1 MEIEQKNEENKKN
14 ELKEEEEEEME
25 EEEEEEEEMAPRF
38 IPKSERILSLKEQ
51 EKKANNNIKKDKKDK
66 NTQIINKTKNE
77 EKTESKINKNDN
89 KDKDNKKKDN
99 NKDIK
104 ESNSK
109 DKDDKEKDK
118 NKDNENSKGKEEDSK
133 AKKEKENDILT
144 DNILSIRNSLDKIH
158 QQNIKYLID
167 LEKKKN
173 EAKKHTIVDLDED
186 EPENNNNNNNTTKF
200 VKQKKLKS
208 QQEKIYIHL
217 PDDTDDQNDINEYNN
232 WKERELKRIKRDI
245 EKYESFI
252 KEQEE
257 IKKRRLMTETEIKE
271 DNIRLGADSTKNRF
285 RSKISFLQKYYHK
298 GVFFQDEAEDDPNHV
313 YNRDFNLPTWEDTI
327 DKTNLPKLLAKRRG
341 NVWRKS
347 QSKYTHLNDADTT
360 NFDKN
365 FVVPENILAKIQR
378 LSKKK

>member
-1 MEIEQKNEENKKN
+1 MEQKNEEDKKN
-14 ELKEEEEEEME
+14 ELKEEEEEME
-25 EEEEEEEEMAPRF
+25 EEEEEEEEMVPRF
-38 IPKSERILSLKEQ
+38 IPKSERVLSRKEE
-51 EKKANNNIKKDKKDK
+51 EKKANNNIKNDKKEK
-66 NTQIINKTKNE
+66 NAQIINKNKNE
-77 EKTESKINKNDN
+77 EKMENKNNNKNDN
-89 KDKDNKKKDN
+89 KDNKKKD
-99 NKDIK
+99 D
-104 ESNSK
+104 SK
-109 DKDDKEKDK
+109 DTKDPDNKEKDDKDI
-118 NKDNENSKGKEEDSK
+118 NKDNENSKDNKEEINK
-133 AKKEKENDILT
+133 TKNQKENDILT
-144 DNILSIRNSLDKIH
+144 DNILSIRNSLDKI
-158 QQNIKYLID
+158 QQKNIKYLID

-186 EPENNNNNNNTTKF
+186 EPEDNNNNTTNKF

-208 QQEKIYIHL
+208 KQEKIYIHL

-257 IKKRRLMTETEIKE
+257 IKKRRLMTESEIKE